1 MTLQTEPQY
10 KLRMPLELKDKIKS
24 SAENKNRSMNADI
37 VARLEQTFKQEDSSE
52 TPSASNALIITAM
65 YQTLREEGYTHD
77 KAEQVITDSVKKL
90 LDMDF
95 IKKNYNNAVDRDKD

>member
-1 MTLQTEPQY
+1 MSHQKDPQF
-10 KLRMPLELKDKIKS
+10 KLRISENLKEKVRIS
-24 SAENKNRSMNADI
+24 SENHNRSMTADI
-37 VARLEQTFKQEDSSE
+37 IARVEQSFKQEE
-52 TPSASNALIITAM
+52 RVTPSATSSLIIPAM

-95 IKKNYNNAVDRDKD
+95 IKRNFNNAVDKD

>member
-1 MTLQTEPQY
+1 MSNNRYPDF
-10 KLRMPLELKDKIKS
+10 RIRIAPELKEKIRIS
-24 SAENKNRSMNADI
+24 SEEHNRSMGADI
-37 VARLEQTFKQEDSSE
+37 IARIEQTFKQEESA
-52 TPSASNALIITAM
+52 TPSTSNVLIITAM

-95 IKKNYNNAVDRDKD
+95 IQKNYNNAVPKD

>member
-1 MTLQTEPQY
+1 MTIQTEPQY
-10 KLRMPLELKDKIKS
+10 KLRMPHELRDKIKS

-37 VARLEQTFKQEDSSE
+37 VARLEQTFKEEEST
-52 TPSASNALIITAM
+52 TPSTSNVLIVTAV
-65 YQTLREEGYTHD
+65 YQTLREEGYTHE

-95 IKKNYNNAVDRDKD
+95 IKKNYNNAVDKD